1 MGWSH
6 ERGGNKFLPKGPS
19 ALEKRDS
26 LLVVR
31 AGCPETRCKTHGEKR
46 QAKFMDK
53 VAPESAGYESESEVA
68 QSCPTLRDPMDC
80 SQSGSSV
87 HGIFQAIVLEWI
99 AISFS
104 NGSSRPRDRTQGF
117 DLHCRQTLY
126 HLSHL
131 CSL

>member
-6 ERGGNKFLPKGPS
+6 KRGGDKFPPKGPS

-31 AGCPETRCKTHGEKR
+31 AGGPETRCKTQGEKR

-53 VAPESAGYESESEVA
+53 VAPESAVYESESEVA
-68 QSCPTLRDPMDC
+68 QSCLTLCNPMDC
-80 SQSGSSV
+80 SLPGSSV
-87 HGIFQAIVLEWI
+87 LGIFQAIVLEWI

-104 NGSSRPRDRTQGF
+104 NGSSGPRERTQ
-117 DLHCRQTLY
+117 
-126 HLSHL
+126 LSRIVDRRFIV
-131 CSL
+131 